1 MTSWN
6 LVVQIHS
13 WNVESLAASMHGEIE
28 STISGD
34 MLSFSLNENAA
45 NDLRA
50 MWNTRMRSV
59 EAVESVMSILEDR
72 ILDS

>member
-13 WNVESLAASMHGEIE
+13 LNVESLAASMYGEIE
-28 STISGD
+28 PTISED
-34 MLSFSLNENAA
+34 TLSFSLNEKAA

-72 ILDS
+72 ILD

>member
-6 LVVQIHS
+6 LVVQIDS
-13 WNVESLAASMHGEIE
+13 LNVESLAASMHGEIE
-28 STISGD
+28 PAISGD
-34 MLSFSLNENAA
+34 KLSFSLNENAA

>member
-13 WNVESLAASMHGEIE
+13 LNVDSLAASMHGEIE
-28 STISGD
+28 PTISGD
-34 MLSFSLNENAA
+34 KLSFSLNENAA
-45 NDLRA
+45 NDLRS

>member
-1 MTSWN
+1 MY
-6 LVVQIHS
+6 
-13 WNVESLAASMHGEIE
+13 GEIE
-28 STISGD
+28 PTISED
-34 MLSFSLNENAA
+34 TLSFSLNEKAA

-72 ILDS
+72 ILD